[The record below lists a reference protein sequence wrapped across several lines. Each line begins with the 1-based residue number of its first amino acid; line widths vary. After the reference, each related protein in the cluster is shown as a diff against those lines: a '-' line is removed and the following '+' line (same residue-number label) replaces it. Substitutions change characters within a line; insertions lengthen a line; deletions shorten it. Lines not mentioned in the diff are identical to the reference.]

1 MALHPELRGK
11 PLCVG
16 GNRGDRGIV
25 ACPNYEARAYG
36 VRTAMPLRTAERLL
50 PPDAVF
56 MPGHHKLYSEYS
68 EHVMN
73 ILYDFTPDIE
83 QVSVDEAYMDVTG
96 CLHFWECSDPQRVVY
111 DHRLVEGSS
120 TIGISASVR
129 MATAMKDRIWN
140 ECGLHT
146 SIGIASNKVCAKI
159 AAGLKKPDGLVLVPH
174 GAEKE
179 FLAPLPVEMVPGIG
193 VKTAP
198 KLHAKG
204 IRTVADILTRSSACS
219 TCGVEQAR
227 TRPVRPEKSWVARYL
242 TALANGRD
250 EQVMHYDRVEKSI
263 SRDTTFWRDTDDI
276 PFIESTLYYLS
287 ERCCKT
293 LRERD
298 QVAATVTAKVRFAD
312 FTTVQKQY
320 TSSLP
325 TANEEDIFGTART
338 LLHILLPPHR
348 MIRLVGV
355 KVSHITD
362 SRDMQ
367 LQLDVAQSE
376 KRNRLHA
383 RMDALQQKHGYN
395 AIQWGRTHALHQ
407 AYTIDQEGYHLHSP
421 VYEL

>member
-1 MALHPELRGK
+1 
-11 PLCVG
+11 
-16 GNRGDRGIV
+16 
-25 ACPNYEARAYG
+25 
-36 VRTAMPLRTAERLL
+36 MPLRTAARLL
-50 PPDAVF
+50 PPEAVF

-68 EHVMN
+68 ERVMD

-83 QVSVDEAYMDVTG
+83 QVSVDEAYLDVTG
-96 CLHFWECSDPQRVVY
+96 CLHFWKRSDSHRAVY
-111 DHRLVEGSS
+111 NHRLAEESS
-120 TIGISASVR
+120 TIGNSASVR
-129 MATAMKDRIWN
+129 MATAIKDRIWN

-146 SIGIASNKVCAKI
+146 SIGIASNKICAKI

-198 KLHAKG
+198 KLHAEG
-204 IRTVADILTRSSACS
+204 IRTVADVLRPTPCISRLKSSMRWLS
-219 TCGVEQAR
+219 
-227 TRPVRPEKSWVARYL
+227 RYL
-242 TALANGRD
+242 TTVANGMD

-263 SRDTTFWRDTDDI
+263 SRDTTFWHDTNDI

-293 LRERD
+293 LRKRN
-298 QVAATVTAKVRFAD
+298 QVAATVTTKVRFTD

-338 LLHILLPPHR
+338 LLHVLLPSRR

-355 KVSHITD
+355 KVSHLTG
-362 SRDMQ
+362 SGNMQMQ
-367 LQLDVAQSE
+367 LDAAQAE
-376 KRNRLHA
+376 KRTRLHA

-395 AIQWGRTHALHQ
+395 AIQWGITHTLHR
-407 AYTIDQEGYHLHSP
+407 AYTIDKEGYHLHSP